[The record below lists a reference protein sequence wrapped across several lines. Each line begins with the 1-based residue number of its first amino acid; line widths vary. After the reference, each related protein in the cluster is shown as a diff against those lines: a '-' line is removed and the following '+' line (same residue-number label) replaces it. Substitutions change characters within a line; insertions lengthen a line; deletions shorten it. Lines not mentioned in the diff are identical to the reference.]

1 MASAATNHR
10 QRYLPPR
17 PASSQPRTS
26 LPRTTCH
33 KPAAGGWRTASAAR
47 SLFGGTTPLTP
58 PRAPLCRRER
68 RAERVGRRPPTALRF
83 QLKHAS
89 NRAASNHPTS
99 NYPATNQQPVDG
111 GQRAQLGAYSE
122 ARRAHPRILNLLP
135 TRAQRGASRPLPGGC
150 PPRTTDSLEPLP
162 PRTAPISRP
171 ISSRRTAGSERSAEP
186 IRRHNDPH
194 PRLLNLSCRRER
206 SAERVDRCPAA
217 ARPEPPTALNPS
229 FLEPLPPRTTA
240 RLSPPSPHKKR
251 VMPPHFSC
259 GHMTRIFTPFQ
270 AHIPHLI
277 LPISMLISSAFT
289 LCVSAPTEMTSTPAA
304 AAAASVVSSMPPDAS
319 TTAR

>member
-89 NRAASNHPTS
+89 NRAASNYPTS

-135 TRAQRGASRPLPGGC
+135 TRAQRGASRPLPVGC

-162 PRTAPISRP
+162 PRTAPSSRP
-171 ISSRRTAGSERSAEP
+171 ISSRRTADSERSAEP
-186 IRRHNDPH
+186 IRRHDEPH
-194 PRLLNLSCRRER
+194 PRLPTFLADES
-206 SAERVDRCPAA
+206 A
-217 ARPEPPTALNPS
+217 ARSESTAA
-229 FLEPLPPRTTA
+229 R
-240 RLSPPSPHKKR
+240 RLSASNHRQSRTPPASNPRSPHKKR